1 MTRFAW
7 VATLLWALVSSGAN
21 AQVGDFPSK
30 PIRVIVGFAA
40 GSGADSTARLVAEQM
55 QRTLGQSVL
64 VENKPGASGAIAV
77 QHVKAQPADGHTLL
91 LASYSPMSV
100 NPIVMKIPGY
110 DSVNDFKAVH
120 GLVRSATAWFVANE
134 SPLRTIGDLI
144 AAGKRKPLTVG
155 SYGAGYQLSIAWLAN
170 LTGSQLTYLPYKGQG
185 QVVTDVIGGQID
197 AGAGDLGGVM
207 ALIQSGKLRAL
218 AVASDK
224 RLSGLPNVPTI
235 METQPGYE
243 NYGWTSLFVRAE
255 TPPAAHAK
263 LVDAVRKAMA
273 SRETLDYL
281 EARNSV
287 ALNLGPDEMG
297 KYLRD
302 EIARFRRV
310 AEAAGIKP
318 E

>member
-1 MTRFAW
+1 MRFVW
-7 VATLLWALVSSGAN
+7 MATVVGALMSSGAF
-21 AQVGDFPSK
+21 AQGSEFPSK

-55 QRTLGQSVL
+55 QRMLGQPVL
-64 VENKPGASGAIAV
+64 VDNKPGASGAIAV
-77 QHVKAQPADGHTLL
+77 QHVKAQPADGHTIL

-100 NPIVMKIPGY
+100 NPIVMKHPGY
-110 DSVNDFKAVH
+110 DPVTDFKAVH

-134 SPLRTIGDLI
+134 SPYRTIGDLI
-144 AAGKRKPLTVG
+144 AAGKRKPLTIG

-170 LTGSQLTYLPYKGQG
+170 LSGSQLSYLPYKGQG
-185 QVVTDVIGGQID
+185 QVVTDVMGGQID

-224 RLSGLPNVPTI
+224 RVTALPGVPTI
-235 METQPGYE
+235 METEPGYE
-243 NYGWTSLFVRAE
+243 KYGWTSLFVRAE

-263 LVDAVRKAMA
+263 LVDAVKKAMA

-281 EARNSV
+281 EARNSM
-287 ALNLGPDEMG
+287 ALNLGPEEMAR
-297 KYLRD
+297 YLRD

>member
-1 MTRFAW
+1 MRFVW
-7 VATLLWALVSSGAN
+7 MATVVGALMSSGAF
-21 AQVGDFPSK
+21 AQGSEFPSK
-30 PIRVIVGFAA
+30 PIREVVGFAA

-55 QRTLGQSVL
+55 QRTLGQPVL
-64 VENKPGASGAIAV
+64 VDNKPGASGAIAV
-77 QHVKAQPADGHTLL
+77 QHVKAQPADGHTIL

-100 NPIVMKIPGY
+100 NPIVMKHPGY
-110 DSVNDFKAVH
+110 DPVTDFKAVH

-134 SPLRTIGDLI
+134 SPYRTIGDLI
-144 AAGKRKPLTVG
+144 AAGKRKPLTIG

-170 LTGSQLTYLPYKGQG
+170 LSGSQLSYLPYKGQG
-185 QVVTDVIGGQID
+185 QVVTDVMGGQID

-224 RLSGLPNVPTI
+224 RVTALPGVPTI

-263 LVDAVRKAMA
+263 LVDAVKKAMA

-281 EARNSV
+281 EARNSM
-287 ALNLGPDEMG
+287 ALNLGPEEMAR
-297 KYLRD
+297 YLRD